1 MIELTEKEQRI
12 AYRIRQLKEASGSH
26 SPSVFTLSEELSEL
40 NIIVDACFLSNPY
53 ATDLFVEFLTKDLIE
68 TGKLRSVLEFYPS
81 QNDVIAASIG
91 NAINVPKENIFVGN
105 GAVEAIQAVMHQFV
119 ESKIIVNIPTFSSY
133 YEYARKDTKVV
144 YYQLEKKN
152 SYALDTEN
160 YLEFVNK
167 NNPDSVVIINPNNP
181 SGSYLKYNELRFL
194 LGSLKKIKNI
204 IIDESFIHFA
214 FEDSE
219 CQLISTTELFEEF
232 SNLIIIKSM
241 SKDFGIAGI
250 RAGYAI
256 MNKNKI
262 SELLE
267 NGYLWNSNGLVE
279 YFFRLYQRSDFIQKY
294 ELVRKK
300 YIAQMQRFFNELSE
314 IKQLKVYPSMANFV
328 LVELLDG
335 STSANFVSKMLI
347 NYGVYTRTCNDKIG
361 IDGEFIRIASRTKKE
376 NTIILD
382 AIQDMFQ

>member
-194 LGSLKKIKNI
+194 
-204 IIDESFIHFA
+204 
-214 FEDSE
+214 
-219 CQLISTTELFEEF
+219 
-232 SNLIIIKSM
+232 
-241 SKDFGIAGI
+241 
-250 RAGYAI
+250 Y
-256 MNKNKI
+256 
-262 SELLE
+262 
-267 NGYLWNSNGLVE
+267 
-279 YFFRLYQRSDFIQKY
+279 
-294 ELVRKK
+294 
-300 YIAQMQRFFNELSE
+300 
-314 IKQLKVYPSMANFV
+314 
-328 LVELLDG
+328 
-335 STSANFVSKMLI
+335 
-347 NYGVYTRTCNDKIG
+347 
-361 IDGEFIRIASRTKKE
+361 
-376 NTIILD
+376 
-382 AIQDMFQ
+382 